1 MKVPHGA
8 YGAQNLANNKGSNMR
23 KLEMVTAGFIA
34 IAAQS
39 LVVAAAFI

>member
-1 MKVPHGA
+1 VRVPHEVCGA
-8 YGAQNLANNKGSNMR
+8 KTFANNKGSNMR